1 MYVYPKRDVK
11 RGEEAFFYYGKDR
24 DVIDNMLPL
33 EDNKET
39 NKNAGEKEKEEG
51 EKGDGTE
58 IEIAKKAGQTR
69 TTRRRGRK

>member
-58 IEIAKKAGQTR
+58 IEKSKKAGQTR